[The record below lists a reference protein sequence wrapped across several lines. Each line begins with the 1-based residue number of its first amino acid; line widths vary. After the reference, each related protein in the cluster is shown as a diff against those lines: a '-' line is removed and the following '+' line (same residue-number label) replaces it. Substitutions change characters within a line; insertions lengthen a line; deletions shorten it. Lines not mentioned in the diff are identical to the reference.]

1 VKKHDAVLLAGLV
14 LLAQVVAITGGSLP
28 GAFMHAAAFLAI
40 LNVAIATVDRDRR
53 ALLQALAVIPLVQL
67 VALTVFPPD
76 LDLSIRYLLVTLPT
90 FVAVVVAAREARIA
104 PRDLGLRIKPF
115 DVALAL
121 VMLPGCIS
129 LGLFAYDL
137 VKPLPLVGD
146 PTEPDDLLVP
156 MTALVVGALVEAALF
171 RGLLHTSAVRVFG
184 LWRGM
189 AFASILFAAV
199 SVVGTSPAVLLLGL
213 YSTFMFGFATIATG
227 SIYPAAAGQVTL
239 NASMFIVGPFQG
251 G

>member
-1 VKKHDAVLLAGLV
+1 
-14 LLAQVVAITGGSLP
+14 
-28 GAFMHAAAFLAI
+28 MHAAAFLAI

-67 VALTVFPPD
+67 VALTAFPPD
-76 LDLSIRYLLVTLPT
+76 MDLSIRYLLVAFPTL
-90 FVAVVVAAREARIA
+90 VAVFVAAREARIA

-121 VMLPGCIS
+121 VMLPGCIA

-146 PTEPDDLLVP
+146 PTEPDELLVA

-251 G
+251 A